1 MISDIM
7 NSKQSCFIWVG
18 RKGGGG
24 EGQHVVFKNYNKHRL
39 SHHVVFFHPLI
50 HRNQNAVCGVLRS
63 R

>member
-24 EGQHVVFKNYNKHRL
+24 GGGGGRRTTCSF
-39 SHHVVFFHPLI
+39 
-50 HRNQNAVCGVLRS
+50 
-63 R
+63 